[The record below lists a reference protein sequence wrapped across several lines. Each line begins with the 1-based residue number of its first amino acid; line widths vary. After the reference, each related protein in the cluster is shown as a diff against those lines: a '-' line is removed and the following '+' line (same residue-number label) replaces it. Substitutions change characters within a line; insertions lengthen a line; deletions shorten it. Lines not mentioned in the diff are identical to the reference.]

1 MSVECPS
8 PRCPLGLLCCIPSFH
23 SARYAMS
30 HRSRSVPG
38 HLDTRPWLSPTCV
51 LDLVKSTCEGAS
63 SMPTHPQL
71 SIHGLVCVA
80 TSVGHTPLLPAPLV
94 LPLQAIQVSSQAW
107 PDFLWERLGPWPSSD
122 LDTQEGNS
130 LRASQIS
137 RSAGPVTLGFSKDL
151 L

>member
-1 MSVECPS
+1 M
-8 PRCPLGLLCCIPSFH
+8 
-23 SARYAMS
+23 
-30 HRSRSVPG
+30 
-38 HLDTRPWLSPTCV
+38 
-51 LDLVKSTCEGAS
+51 
-63 SMPTHPQL
+63 L

-80 TSVGHTPLLPAPLV
+80 TSLGHTPLLPAPLV

-122 LDTQEGNS
+122 LDTQEGSS

-137 RSAGPVTLGFSKDL
+137 RPAGPVTLDFSKDL